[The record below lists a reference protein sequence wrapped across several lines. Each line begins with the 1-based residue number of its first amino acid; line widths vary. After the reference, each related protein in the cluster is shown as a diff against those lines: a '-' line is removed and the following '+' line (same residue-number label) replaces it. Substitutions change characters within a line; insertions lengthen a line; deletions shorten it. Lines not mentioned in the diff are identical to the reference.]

1 MMVLAV
7 AVEAAMRDQTTDSS
21 VGDTGDDEV
30 TMMVIVFADG
40 RERVLLV
47 MIECLVVQVD
57 RNRTDDRGSRGS
69 VGSFGGFGSDFI
81 GNYLLW

>member
-1 MMVLAV
+1 M
-7 AVEAAMRDQTTDSS
+7 
-21 VGDTGDDEV
+21 
-30 TMMVIVFADG
+30 
-40 RERVLLV
+40 

-81 GNYLLW
+81 CNYLLR

>member
-1 MMVLAV
+1 
-7 AVEAAMRDQTTDSS
+7 
-21 VGDTGDDEV
+21 
-30 TMMVIVFADG
+30 MMVIVFADG

-57 RNRTDDRGSRGS
+57 RNRTDDLGSRGS

>member
-1 MMVLAV
+1 M
-7 AVEAAMRDQTTDSS
+7 
-21 VGDTGDDEV
+21 
-30 TMMVIVFADG
+30 I
-40 RERVLLV
+40 
-47 MIECLVVQVD
+47 IECLVVQVD